1 MLGRTHHINFVSV
14 FSEVAKK
21 QLEQLVTQFDSL
33 EQELDTAQKN
43 LVKKDY
49 EVDDLQATIDE
60 IKPRLE
66 RTTNR
71 LSKIEAQTKQMQ
83 LSYEWVDK
91 ELKKT

>member
-1 MLGRTHHINFVSV
+1 L

-49 EVDDLQATIDE
+49 EIDDLQAIIDE

-91 ELKKT
+91 ELKKS